1 MSTKNIHLILLI
13 IFEKDWADVCYSYF
27 MDEEAEALGDSTLV
41 QGHIAAKRP
50 KLKSSR
56 CQPELFFSYSGSS
69 CPVGLP

>member
-41 QGHIAAKRP
+41 QGHIAA
-50 KLKSSR
+50 
-56 CQPELFFSYSGSS
+56 
-69 CPVGLP
+69 